1 MNIIEQYTDF
11 PQQIINK
18 INYANVFLQKSVF
31 DYYKSIGK
39 NVIYFYDEERVLPL
53 VISKKIKFTYG
64 YFPTEPWIY
73 SENHTVGQ
81 EIVFLD
87 EIVNECKESLH
98 LDWIGQT
105 PPSALFSDAPSK
117 SINIPFGS
125 HIIDLTLSEE
135 ELWNKV
141 HSKHRNVI
149 RKAEKSDIK
158 VTSGGIEL
166 LPEYLIAEKD
176 TMERSN
182 LTVGT
187 ESTYSTCFKEFG
199 NNVRIFL
206 AKQADTIQGGAI
218 IVYNEAMAYYMHG
231 ASINSPVTG
240 AMNLVQWEII
250 KYLKCQ
256 NVKKYS
262 FVGARINEDENS
274 KYHGIQNFKK
284 RFGGELF
291 EGTMFKVIY
300 SPFKFWLYKRLLWL
314 KTKGIGSKDI
324 IDQEIHKWK

>member
-1 MNIIEQYTDF
+1 M
-11 PQQIINK
+11 
-18 INYANVFLQKSVF
+18 
-31 DYYKSIGK
+31 
-39 NVIYFYDEERVLPL
+39 
-53 VISKKIKFTYG
+53 
-64 YFPTEPWIY
+64 
-73 SENHTVGQ
+73 Q
-81 EIVFLD
+81 EA
-87 EIVNECKESLH
+87 H
-98 LDWIGQT
+98 
-105 PPSALFSDAPSK
+105 
-117 SINIPFGS
+117 
-125 HIIDLTLSEE
+125 E
-135 ELWNKV
+135 ELMVGKGV
-141 HSKHRNVI
+141 RL
-149 RKAEKSDIK
+149 
-158 VTSGGIEL
+158 VTD
-166 LPEYLIAEKD
+166 D

-206 AKQADTIQGGAI
+206 AKQAENIQGGAI
-218 IVYNEAMAYYMHG
+218 IIYNEAMAYYMHG

-291 EGTMFKVIY
+291 EGRMFKVIY
-300 SPFKFWLYKRLLWL
+300 SPFKFWLYKRLLWF